1 MRKISIGNL
10 FKRSTSSGRNS
21 KILIFLLVLLL
32 AAGAF
37 YWWGYPLLFPE
48 SAKTQSPTAVSVAVP
63 THVVNRTTDTLK
75 AEAEPVIKEKTP
87 FEIEMEKRKQGYEE
101 KIFTYEPYEPPSN
114 RNPFQKVST
123 SYFLEETAETEEE
136 GKEGEGSVIKFPKPT
151 LPPGT
156 KLTGIIGSKD
166 NMVAIIVM
174 NEETFIAHLYDILL
188 DRYIVK
194 EIKKDEVII
203 DYNGYFFPVKLGGED
218 LADESQK

>member
-1 MRKISIGNL
+1 MRKISIGNI
-10 FKRSTSSGRNS
+10 FRKSETGGNKTG
-21 KILIFLLVLLL
+21 KILFILLIIII

-48 SAKTQSPTAVSVAVP
+48 VTSVTITAPAPAAVRPKVEVVSV
-63 THVVNRTTDTLK
+63 L
-75 AEAEPVIKEKTP
+75 KEKTE
-87 FEIEMEKRKQGYEE
+87 FDIEMDKRKQGYEE
-101 KIFTYEPYEPPSN
+101 KIFVYEPYEPPSN

-123 SYFLEETAETEEE
+123 YYLSEETAEEEE
-136 GKEGEGSVIKFPKPT
+136 GEEGSVLRFVKPV

-166 NMVAIIVM
+166 NRVAIIVM
-174 NEETFIAHLYDILL
+174 NEETFIANLYDILL

-203 DYNGYFFPVKLGGED
+203 DYNGYFFSVKIGGED
-218 LADESQK
+218 LSDEL

>member
-10 FKRSTSSGRNS
+10 FKKSETGGGKKN
-21 KILIFLLVLLL
+21 KILIILLILIV

-37 YWWGYPLLFPE
+37 YWWGYPLLFPVTSVKSPVTTTTVTMPSTAMIATKTE
-48 SAKTQSPTAVSVAVP
+48 AKP
-63 THVVNRTTDTLK
+63 VV
-75 AEAEPVIKEKTP
+75 IEKTE

-101 KIFTYEPYEPPSN
+101 KIFVYEPYEPPSN

-123 SYFLEETAETEEE
+123 SYFLEETAKKEEE
-136 GKEGEGSVIKFPKPT
+136 GKEGSAIRFPKPE

-166 NMVAIIVM
+166 NSVAIIEM
-174 NEETFIAHLYDILL
+174 SGETFIANLYDILL

-194 EIKKDEVII
+194 EIKKDEVVLELNDSEFSIKI
-203 DYNGYFFPVKLGGED
+203 GGEEASND
-218 LADESQK
+218 

>member
-10 FKRSTSSGRNS
+10 FKRSKKSGGKKS
-21 KILIFLLVLLL
+21 KILIILLILIV

-37 YWWGYPLLFPE
+37 YWWGYPLLFPG
-48 SAKTQSPTAVSVAVP
+48 SAVGQSPVASVTATTPAP
-63 THVVNRTTDTLK
+63 TTVTPK
-75 AEAEPVIKEKTP
+75 AEVEPAVKEKTE

-101 KIFTYEPYEPPSN
+101 KIFVYEPYVPPSN

-123 SYFLEETAETEEE
+123 SYFLEEAAGNEEE
-136 GKEGEGSVIKFPKPT
+136 GKEGSAIRFPKPE

-166 NMVAIIVM
+166 NSVAIIEM
-174 NEETFIAHLYDILL
+174 NGEIFIANLYDILL

-203 DYNGYFFPVKLGGED
+203 DYNGYFFSVKLGGED
-218 LADESQK
+218 LSDEL

>member
-1 MRKISIGNL
+1 MKKISFKNIFKKSETGGNKKSRML
-10 FKRSTSSGRNS
+10 ILLL
-21 KILIFLLVLLL
+21 ILIV

-37 YWWGYPLLFPE
+37 YWWGYPLLFPD
-48 SAKTQSPTAVSVAVP
+48 SVVKSPVVSVTVTTPAPTAVTPKV
-63 THVVNRTTDTLK
+63 
-75 AEAEPVIKEKTP
+75 EIEPVVKEKTE

-101 KIFTYEPYEPPSN
+101 KIFVYEPYEPPSN

-123 SYFLEETAETEEE
+123 SYFLEETAEKEEE
-136 GKEGEGSVIKFPKPT
+136 GEEESVLRLPKPV

-166 NMVAIIVM
+166 NRVAIIVM
-174 NEETFIAHLYDILL
+174 NEETFIANLYDILL

-203 DYNGYFFPVKLGGED
+203 DYNGYFFSVKIGGED
-218 LADESQK
+218 LSDGL

>member
-10 FKRSTSSGRNS
+10 FKKSETGGNKTG
-21 KILIFLLVLLL
+21 KILFILLIIII

-37 YWWGYPLLFPE
+37 YWWGYPLLFPVT
-48 SAKTQSPTAVSVAVP
+48 SVKSPVTTTTTVTTPSPTVVATKTETDP
-63 THVVNRTTDTLK
+63 VV
-75 AEAEPVIKEKTP
+75 VKEKTE

-101 KIFTYEPYEPPSN
+101 RIFVYEPYEPPSN

-123 SYFLEETAETEEE
+123 SYFLEETTEKEEEE
-136 GKEGEGSVIKFPKPT
+136 GSVLRFQKPV

-166 NMVAIIVM
+166 NKVAIIVM
-174 NEETFIAHLYDILL
+174 NEETFIANLYDILL

-194 EIKKDEVII
+194 EIKNDEVII
-203 DYNGYFFPVKLGGED
+203 DYNGYFFSVKIGGED
-218 LADESQK
+218 LSDGL

>member
-1 MRKISIGNL
+1 MRKISIRNL
-10 FKRSTSSGRNS
+10 FKKSKTGGNKTG
-21 KILIFLLVLLL
+21 KILFILLIIIV

-37 YWWGYPLLFPE
+37 YWWGYPLLFPVT
-48 SAKTQSPTAVSVAVP
+48 SVKSPVTTTTTVVTPSPIVVTTKTE
-63 THVVNRTTDTLK
+63 TD
-75 AEAEPVIKEKTP
+75 PIVKEKTE

-101 KIFTYEPYEPPSN
+101 KIFVYEPYEPPSN

-123 SYFLEETAETEEE
+123 SYFLEETTEEGEE
-136 GKEGEGSVIKFPKPT
+136 GRALRFIKPE

-166 NMVAIIVM
+166 NKIAIIVM
-174 NEETFIAHLYDILL
+174 NEEIFIANLYDILL

-203 DYNGYFFPVKLGGED
+203 DYNGYFFSVKIGGED
-218 LADESQK
+218 LSDEL

>member
-1 MRKISIGNL
+1 MRKISIGNI
-10 FKRSTSSGRNS
+10 FKKSETGGNKTG
-21 KILIFLLVLLL
+21 KILFILLIIII

-48 SAKTQSPTAVSVAVP
+48 SVVKPPVASVSVTAPASTAVTP
-63 THVVNRTTDTLK
+63 K
-75 AEAEPVIKEKTP
+75 AEVEPAVKEKTE
-87 FEIEMEKRKQGYEE
+87 FDIEMEKRKQGYEE
-101 KIFTYEPYEPPSN
+101 KIFVYEPYEPPSN

-123 SYFLEETAETEEE
+123 SYFLEETVEKEEEE
-136 GKEGEGSVIKFPKPT
+136 GSVLRFQKPV

-166 NMVAIIVM
+166 NKVAIIVM
-174 NEETFIAHLYDILL
+174 NEEIFIANLYDILL

-203 DYNGYFFPVKLGGED
+203 DYNGYFFSVKIGGED
-218 LADESQK
+218 LSDEL